1 MASDRLTP
9 DSRQRNPITHEA
21 HRRQT
26 FWQIYFPLIAFGVL
40 VIAAIVLA
48 ILAESEGASKWADI
62 SLIYMISVMIV
73 VCVIIIAVLIVSA
86 YYTTRVIKESPYF
99 FFLIQKYTY
108 LIEIRVKRASNV
120 AVEPILR
127 LNGYIAGVRALRR
140 K

>member
-48 ILAESEGASKWADI
+48 VLAESGSASKWADI

-73 VCVIIIAVLIVSA
+73 VFVIIIAVLIVSA
-86 YYTTRVIKESPYF
+86 YYTTRVLKESPYF
-99 FFLIQKYTY
+99 FFLVQKYTY

-127 LNGYIAGVRALRR
+127 LNSYIAGLRALRR

>member
-26 FWQIYFPLIAFGVL
+26 FWQIYFPLIAFGVF
-40 VIAAIVLA
+40 VIVAIVLA
-48 ILAESEGASKWADI
+48 ILAENEAASKWADI
-62 SLIYMISVMIV
+62 SLIYMIAVMIV
-73 VCVIIIAVLIVSA
+73 MFLIIVAVLIVTA

-99 FFLIQKYTY
+99 FFLVQKYTY
-108 LIEIRVKRASNV
+108 IIEIRVKRASNA

-127 LNGYIAGVRALRR
+127 LNSYIAGARALRR